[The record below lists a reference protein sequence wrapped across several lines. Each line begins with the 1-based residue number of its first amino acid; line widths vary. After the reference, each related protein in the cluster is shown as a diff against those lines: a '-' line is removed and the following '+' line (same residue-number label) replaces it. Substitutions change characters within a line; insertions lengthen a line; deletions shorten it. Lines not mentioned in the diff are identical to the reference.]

1 MVTSSK
7 GTYAST
13 LCLPGLLLSVLLTSS
28 RPLLTHAS
36 AGDSQT
42 LTDKSYSVSC
52 SITAP
57 FPWVLVCAKV
67 CLCPPR
73 ISVSLVLW
81 KFCNQILLIFKF
93 RFPADAQS
101 LCWIPRLGR
110 LPRVPERLQQCESF
124 FGVIV
129 LQCVSHLPGGSTVE
143 LIVTSIKRTFVTC
156 YTSQDSCCKSLCP
169 RSRPL

>member
-57 FPWVLVCAKV
+57 FPWVLVCMRF

-73 ISVSLVLW
+73 VFVSLVLW
-81 KFCNQILLIFKF
+81 KFCNQILLTFNV
-93 RFPADAQS
+93 RFPGESPS
-101 LCWIPRLGR
+101 LCQVGKSVVGSII
-110 LPRVPERLQQCESF
+110 LQLVDCPPNSS
-124 FGVIV
+124 IV
-129 LQCVSHLPGGSTVE
+129 GLMAISS
-143 LIVTSIKRTFVTC
+143 KRTYAIHHTC
-156 YTSQDSCCKSLCP
+156 
-169 RSRPL
+169 